1 MPGFSTAKSADM
13 HAGRGIGLNLVR
25 ERVKELK
32 GSIKLQS
39 EEGKGTIFRIFIPA
53 DVHAAQGVETA

>member
-1 MPGFSTAKSADM
+1 MPGFSTAKTVDL

-39 EEGKGTIFRIFIPA
+39 EEGKGTVFRIFLPVEA
-53 DVHAAQGVETA
+53 RAMEGVRTA